1 MKRNVMK
8 IPALVMASLLAVSVS
23 AQTTKPVKK
32 VKKPVKK
39 IKKAEPVRS
48 KDTAHTKFVPKKDT
62 ILKLG
67 GGCPACGMG

>member
-1 MKRNVMK
+1 
-8 IPALVMASLLAVSVS
+8 MASLLAVSVS
-23 AQTTKPVKK
+23 AQITKPVKK

>member
-1 MKRNVMK
+1 MK

-32 VKKPVKK
+32 VKKPISKS
-39 IKKAEPVRS
+39 KKAESPKSV
-48 KDTAHTKFVPKKDT
+48 KTADTKFVPKKDT
-62 ILKLG
+62 IFRSG

>member
-39 IKKAEPVRS
+39 VKKAEPV
-48 KDTAHTKFVPKKDT
+48 KTKETAQTKFVPKKDT
-62 ILKLG
+62 ILGHG

>member
-1 MKRNVMK
+1 
-8 IPALVMASLLAVSVS
+8 MASLLAVSVS

-32 VKKPVKK
+32 VKNTVKK